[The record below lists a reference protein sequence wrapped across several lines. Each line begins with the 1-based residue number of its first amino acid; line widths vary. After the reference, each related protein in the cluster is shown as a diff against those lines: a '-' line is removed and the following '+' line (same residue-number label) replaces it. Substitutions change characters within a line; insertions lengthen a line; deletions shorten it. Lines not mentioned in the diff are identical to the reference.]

1 MRISDWSSDV
11 CSSDL
16 IGAAGDKVGSAR
28 ALAAAYILGEIA
40 IWLIEPVGQTATLLL
55 LITGLAGAF
64 SIGAQNVL
72 VALVA
77 MVYPTGLRGTS
88 IGAAM
93 GFGRLGAIL
102 GPIIGGLMIGWNW
115 SIGQMFIAAGIVL
128 VAARSEEHTSE
139 LQSLMR

>member
-1 MRISDWSSDV
+1 M
-11 CSSDL
+11 L
-16 IGAAGDKVGSAR
+16 FR
-28 ALAAAYILGEIA
+28 AF
-40 IWLIEPVGQTATLLL
+40 EPVGQTATLLL

-115 SIGQMFIAAGIVL
+115 SIWQMLISAGMVL
-128 VAARSEEHTSE
+128 EIGRASCRERRC
-139 LQSLMR
+139 Q

>member
-1 MRISDWSSDV
+1 MEGMPTGLSIGAAIALNIGGV
-11 CSSDL
+11 IGGVL

-28 ALAAAYILGEIA
+28 ALAAAYILGAIA

-77 MVYPTGLRGTS
+77 MVYPTGLWGTR

-93 GFGRLGAIL
+93 GFGARKSTRLK
-102 GPIIGGLMIGWNW
+102 
-115 SIGQMFIAAGIVL
+115 S
-128 VAARSEEHTSE
+128 S
-139 LQSLMR
+139 

>member
-1 MRISDWSSDV
+1 
-11 CSSDL
+11 
-16 IGAAGDKVGSAR
+16 
-28 ALAAAYILGEIA
+28 
-40 IWLIEPVGQTATLLL
+40 
-55 LITGLAGAF
+55 
-64 SIGAQNVL
+64 
-72 VALVA
+72 

-128 VAARSEEHTSE
+128 VAAAAGSALADRWLRTQSHAQKGSASPLKKEGYEASSRRSEGQTSE
-139 LQSLMR
+139 LPQ

>member
-1 MRISDWSSDV
+1 M
-11 CSSDL
+11 L
-16 IGAAGDKVGSAR
+16 FR
-28 ALAAAYILGEIA
+28 AF
-40 IWLIEPVGQTATLLL
+40 EPVGQTATLLL
-55 LITGLAGAF
+55 LITGLARAF

-128 VAARSEEHTSE
+128 VAAAAGSALADRWRSEERRVGKECVGTGRSGG
-139 LQSLMR
+139 SP

>member
-1 MRISDWSSDV
+1 MIVWL
-11 CSSDL
+11 L
-16 IGAAGDKVGSAR
+16 IVAAGYKVGSAR
-28 ALAAAYILGEIA
+28 ALAAAYILGAIA

-102 GPIIGGLMIGWNW
+102 GPIIGGDRKSDG
-115 SIGQMFIAAGIVL
+115 
-128 VAARSEEHTSE
+128 
-139 LQSLMR
+139 

>member
-1 MRISDWSSDV
+1 MRSSDWSSDV
-11 CSSDL
+11 CSSDLNIGGVIGGVL

-28 ALAAAYILGEIA
+28 ALAAAYILGAIA

-77 MVYPTGLRGTS
+77 MVYPTGLQ
-88 IGAAM
+88 IGRASC
-93 GFGRLGAIL
+93 RERVC
-102 GPIIGGLMIGWNW
+102 
-115 SIGQMFIAAGIVL
+115 QYV
-128 VAARSEEHTSE
+128 
-139 LQSLMR
+139 

>member
-1 MRISDWSSDV
+1 
-11 CSSDL
+11 
-16 IGAAGDKVGSAR
+16 
-28 ALAAAYILGEIA
+28 
-40 IWLIEPVGQTATLLL
+40 
-55 LITGLAGAF
+55 
-64 SIGAQNVL
+64 
-72 VALVA
+72 

-128 VAARSEEHTSE
+128 VAAAAGSALADRWLRTQSHTQKTRASPLTKDGYE
-139 LQSLMR
+139 ASSRWSSRARDRRFCRRTFRPAAGGGYWRRRDKNRAAQGASGAPKRGKKTG